1 MTRSWKIHKSS
12 SDVIPP
18 QDFIRI
24 NKLAIKMNAANY
36 NAFKDFRKNIDIKQ
50 KIKHGYIDRK
60 IYLPKE
66 GFTYGKPNRPPTP
79 IKDII
84 NNNYGNLAE
93 ITIRN
98 EYRNFLR
105 KMRSQ
110 SNININKRLAQMR
123 KMFEEKRKKILE
135 EKKEKMGLRLG
146 EKPGNNTVKVEK
158 PLYKLKMFMDVG
170 SKVAEGIKLFKS
182 YRPPKKKIRIEKNE
196 NKSPIDPGKES
207 KTNNM
212 INKGQEEVK
221 QKEENKNKYEAL
233 PII

>member
-1 MTRSWKIHKSS
+1 MK
-12 SDVIPP
+12 
-18 QDFIRI
+18 
-24 NKLAIKMNAANY
+24 
-36 NAFKDFRKNIDIKQ
+36 
-50 KIKHGYIDRK
+50 
-60 IYLPKE
+60 
-66 GFTYGKPNRPPTP
+66 
-79 IKDII
+79 
-84 NNNYGNLAE
+84 
-93 ITIRN
+93 
-98 EYRNFLR
+98 
-105 KMRSQ
+105 
-110 SNININKRLAQMR
+110 
-123 KMFEEKRKKILE
+123 
-135 EKKEKMGLRLG
+135 KKEKMGLGLG

-207 KTNNM
+207 NTNNM